1 MRETRKLTA
10 IYTDETGERKMMEH
24 EDYSTKKAFAED
36 LRRNGYKYIIIYTEE
51 DLKARE
57 QGFKSASDKKK
68 SQKELQKIE
77 RRAEEAEKKY
87 RAELEVKYDE
97 V

>member
-1 MRETRKLTA
+1 MRKAKKLTA
-10 IYTDETGERKMMEH
+10 IYTDENGERKMMEH
-24 EDYSTKKAFAED
+24 EDYNTKKAFAED
-36 LRRNGYKYIIIYTEE
+36 LRKNGYRYVLVYTEE

-57 QGFKSASDKKK
+57 KGFRSASDMKKRK
-68 SQKELQKIE
+68 HQNELKE

-87 RAELEVKYDE
+87 QTELEAKYGE